1 MQTFASVD
9 EQLTYLRKGSAEII
23 RESDL
28 RAKLEKSRVTGKP
41 LRVKLGMDPTAP
53 DLHLGH
59 TVVLRKLKHFQDLG
73 HTAIFLIGDFTGMIG
88 DPTGRSAT
96 RPPLTREQIEENA
109 ETYKA
114 QVFKILDPQKTVV
127 DFNRRWMGKFTSD
140 DFVRLM
146 AKYTVSQL
154 LEREDFH
161 KRFRDEKP
169 ISLHELLYPLVQ
181 GYDSVA
187 LEADVE
193 LGGTDQ
199 KFNLLVGRELQR
211 AYGQESQVVL
221 TTPILEGLDGVQ
233 KMSKSLG
240 NAIGIHEPPLE
251 MYGKIMS
258 ISDPM
263 MWRYYELLTDVQVAD
278 IEKMKRDVNSGQLHP
293 MRAKRDLA
301 SRIVRDFYGVDAADS
316 ADKDWVQI
324 FQKKEVPK
332 IVDQTPVLGS
342 KVKGRSLQE
351 LPPEKRENA
360 PIFGHKGIKLSY
372 RDVAFQLGGQGLG
385 KSYPGIKLDHVIA
398 QAGFVASV
406 SEGNRKIRE
415 GAVRI
420 GDNVETS
427 PLIFV
432 ESLPTELPIRVGRQ
446 VKNVTITLDNADL

>member
-1 MQTFASVD
+1 MSFPMSTFASVD
-9 EQLTYLRKGSAEII
+9 EQLTYLKKGSAETI
-23 RESDL
+23 READL
-28 RAKLEKSRVTGKP
+28 RAKLEKSRATGKP

-88 DPTGRSAT
+88 DPTGRSVT
-96 RPPLTREQIEENA
+96 RPPLTREQIEQNA

-114 QVFKILDPQKTVV
+114 QVFKILDPQKTVI
-127 DFNRRWMGKFTSD
+127 DFNRRWMGAFTAD

-161 KRFRDEKP
+161 KRFKDEKP
-169 ISLHELLYPLVQ
+169 ISVHELLYPLVQ

-240 NAIGIHEPPLE
+240 NAIGINESPLE

-258 ISDPM
+258 ISDEM
-263 MWRYYELLTDVQVAD
+263 MWRYYELLTDVQVAE
-278 IEKMKRDVNSGQLHP
+278 IEKMKREAHP
-293 MRAKRDLA
+293 MQAKKELARRIVGDFHGAEAAAKAGEDWGRQFQKSEVPSEAERISIPLARVNAPGTLELRDANSYFNLDDPALPDIRLVWFDKVLVEAGMAESRTDA
-301 SRIVRDFYGVDAADS
+301 SRKISANAVHADGKKIIRPLVTIQLRSEKVVR
-316 ADKDWVQI
+316 
-324 FQKKEVPK
+324 
-332 IVDQTPVLGS
+332 
-342 KVKGRSLQE
+342 
-351 LPPEKRENA
+351 
-360 PIFGHKGIKLSY
+360 
-372 RDVAFQLGGQGLG
+372 LG
-385 KSYPGIKLDHVIA
+385 KRIKR
-398 QAGFVASV
+398 V
-406 SEGNRKIRE
+406 SIIE
-415 GAVRI
+415 
-420 GDNVETS
+420 
-427 PLIFV
+427 
-432 ESLPTELPIRVGRQ
+432 
-446 VKNVTITLDNADL
+446 

>member
-1 MQTFASVD
+1 MPQFAPVD
-9 EQLTYLRKGSAEII
+9 EQLAYIKKGTAEII
-23 RESDL
+23 REAEL
-28 RAKLEKSRVTGKP
+28 RAKLEKSRASGKP

-73 HTAIFLIGDFTGMIG
+73 HTIIFLIGDFTGMIG

-114 QVFKILDPQKTVV
+114 QVFKILDPVKTVI
-127 DFNRRWMGKFTSD
+127 DFNSRWFSKFSAE
-140 DFVRLM
+140 DFIRLT
-146 AKYTVSQL
+146 AKSTVSQM

-161 KRFRDEKP
+161 KRFQEEKP
-169 ISLHELLYPLVQ
+169 IAMHELIYPLAQ

-221 TTPILEGLDGVQ
+221 TTPILEGLDGVN

-258 ISDPM
+258 ISDEM
-263 MWRYYELLTDVQVAD
+263 MWRYYELLTDVRSEQIAA
-278 IEKMKRDVNSGQLHP
+278 MKSDAHP
-293 MRAKRDLA
+293 MQAKKDLA
-301 SRIVRDFYGVDAADS
+301 RRIVTDFHSVEAARK
-316 ADKDWVQI
+316 AGEDWAKQ
-324 FQKKEVPK
+324 FQKRE
-332 IVDQTPVLGS
+332 TP
-342 KVKGRSLQE
+342 
-351 LPPEKRENA
+351 
-360 PIFGHKGIKLSY
+360 
-372 RDVAFQLGGQGLG
+372 D
-385 KSYPGIKLDHVIA
+385 
-398 QAGFVASV
+398 
-406 SEGNRKIRE
+406 
-415 GAVRI
+415 
-420 GDNVETS
+420 
-427 PLIFV
+427 
-432 ESLPTELPIRVGRQ
+432 
-446 VKNVTITLDNADL
+446 

>member
-1 MQTFASVD
+1 MSTFALVD
-9 EQLTYLRKGSAEII
+9 EQLTYLKKGSAEII
-23 RESDL
+23 READL
-28 RAKLEKSRVTGKP
+28 CAKLEKSRSTGKP

-96 RPPLTREQIEENA
+96 RPPLTREQIDENA

-114 QVFKILDPQKTVV
+114 QVFKILDPKKTVV
-127 DFNRRWMGKFTSD
+127 DFNRRWMGQFSSD

-169 ISLHELLYPLVQ
+169 ISVHELLYPLVQ

-258 ISDPM
+258 ISDEM
-263 MWRYYELLTDVQVAD
+263 MWRYYELLTDVSLAEM
-278 IEKMKRDVNSGQLHP
+278 EKMKREAHP
-293 MRAKRDLA
+293 MQAKKDLA
-301 SRIVRDFYGVDAADS
+301 RRIVADFHSEDAA
-316 ADKDWVQI
+316 AKAREDWGKQ
-324 FQKKEVPK
+324 FQKSEVPEG
-332 IVDQTPVLGS
+332 IEET
-342 KVKGRSLQE
+342 E
-351 LPPEKRENA
+351 IEA
-360 PIFGHKGIKLSY
+360 PQNQLRIDKLLA
-372 RDVAFQLGGQGLG
+372 RTGL
-385 KSYPGIKLDHVIA
+385 
-398 QAGFVASV
+398 AGSV
-406 SEGNRKIRE
+406 SDGGRMVKQ
-415 GAVRI
+415 GAVRVD
-420 GDNVETS
+420 GVVMND
-427 PLIFV
+427 
-432 ESLPTELPIRVGRQ
+432 PTKVLDISAGVTLQVGRRI
-446 VKNVTITLDNADL
+446 KKVTPGIPGTGIATQTLSH

>member
-1 MQTFASVD
+1 MANFAPVE
-9 EQLTYLRKGSAEII
+9 EQLTYLKKGAAEII
-23 RESDL
+23 READL
-28 RAKLEKSRVTGKP
+28 RSKLEKSRASGKP

-96 RPPLTREQIEENA
+96 RPPLSREQVEQNA

-114 QVFKILDPQKTVV
+114 QVFKILDPKKTVI
-127 DFNRRWMGKFTSD
+127 DFNRRWMGAFTSD

-161 KRFRDEKP
+161 KRFQEEKP
-169 ISLHELLYPLVQ
+169 ISVHELLYPLVQ

-211 AYGQESQVVL
+211 AYGQDSQVVL

-258 ISDPM
+258 ISDAM
-263 MWRYYELLTDVQVAD
+263 MWRYYELLTDVQVAE
-278 IEKMKRDVNSGQLHP
+278 IEKMKVDAHP
-293 MRAKRDLA
+293 MTAKKDLA
-301 SRIVRDFYGVDAADS
+301 RRSVADFHSAEAAEKAAEDWAKQFQKGGVPDVVEEVTVEEKSVRLDKLLARVGLADS
-316 ADKDWVQI
+316 GTDAVRKLK
-324 FQKKEVPK
+324 QKSVKVNGEVRSDPTGV
-332 IVDQTPVLGS
+332 IDLSQPVT
-342 KVKGRSLQE
+342 LQV
-351 LPPEKRENA
+351 
-360 PIFGHKGIKLSY
+360 G
-372 RDVAFQLGGQGLG
+372 
-385 KSYPGIKLDHVIA
+385 
-398 QAGFVASV
+398 
-406 SEGNRKIRE
+406 RKIKK
-415 GAVRI
+415 VR
-420 GDNVETS
+420 S
-427 PLIFV
+427 
-432 ESLPTELPIRVGRQ
+432 
-446 VKNVTITLDNADL
+446 A

>member
-1 MQTFASVD
+1 MATFAPVE
-9 EQLTYLRKGSAEII
+9 EQITYLKKGSAEII
-23 RESDL
+23 READL
-28 RAKLEKSRVTGKP
+28 RAKLEKSRSTGKP

-114 QVFKILDPQKTVV
+114 QVFNILDAHKTVV
-127 DFNRRWMGKFTSD
+127 DFNRRWFGQFTAD

-161 KRFRDEKP
+161 QRFQDEKP
-169 ISLHELLYPLVQ
+169 ISMHELLYPLVQ

-199 KFNLLVGRELQR
+199 RFNLLVGRELQR
-211 AYGQESQVVL
+211 DYGQESQVAL

-258 ISDPM
+258 ISDEM
-263 MWRYYELLTDVQVAD
+263 MWRYYELLTDVQVAE
-278 IEKMKRDVNSGQLHP
+278 IEKMKRGTHP
-293 MRAKRDLA
+293 MQAKKELA
-301 SRIVRDFYGVDAADS
+301 RRIVADFHSAEVAAKAGEDWGKQFQNNETPEDVEEAAIDAPENRLRI
-316 ADKDWVQI
+316 DK
-324 FQKKEVPK
+324 
-332 IVDQTPVLGS
+332 LLARAGLAGS
-342 KVKGRSLQE
+342 VTDGGRMVKQ
-351 LPPEKRENA
+351 
-360 PIFGHKGIKLSY
+360 
-372 RDVAFQLGGQGLG
+372 
-385 KSYPGIKLDHVIA
+385 
-398 QAGFVASV
+398 
-406 SEGNRKIRE
+406 
-415 GAVRI
+415 GAVRVNGAAVNDPAMVLDI
-420 GDNVETS
+420 STR
-427 PLIFV
+427 
-432 ESLPTELPIRVGRQ
+432 PTLQVGRKIKR
-446 VKNVTITLDNADL
+446 VRPGIPGTGIVSEALSH

>member
-1 MQTFASVD
+1 MSNFLPVE

-23 RESDL
+23 READL
-28 RAKLEKSRVTGKP
+28 RAKLEKSLKTGKP

-88 DPTGRSAT
+88 DPTGRSVT
-96 RPPLTREQIEENA
+96 RPPLSREQIEQNA
-109 ETYKA
+109 ETYKE
-114 QVFKILDPQKTVV
+114 QVFKILDPKKTVI
-127 DFNRRWMGKFTSD
+127 DFNRRWMGALTAD

-161 KRFRDEKP
+161 KRFHEEKP
-169 ISLHELLYPLVQ
+169 ISVHELLYPLVQ

-211 AYGQESQVVL
+211 AYGQASQVVL

-258 ISDPM
+258 ISDEM
-263 MWRYYELLTDVQVAD
+263 MWRYYELLTDVQVPD
-278 IEKMKRDVNSGQLHP
+278 IEKMRRESHP
-293 MRAKRDLA
+293 MEAKKDLA
-301 SRIVRDFYGVDAADS
+301 RRIVTDFHSVEAARK
-316 ADKDWVQI
+316 AGEDWAKQ
-324 FQKKEVPK
+324 FQKRETPDVIEQVMVRLSK
-332 IVDQTPVLGS
+332 IIAGSGEPINISSPPVDVQVLG
-342 KVKGRSLQE
+342 
-351 LPPEKRENA
+351 RENGLKIA
-360 PIFGHKGIKLSY
+360 IPVRVDKLLAEAGLAESAS
-372 RDVAFQLGGQGLG
+372 DGGR
-385 KSYPGIKLDHVIA
+385 KLK
-398 QAGFVASV
+398 Q
-406 SEGNRKIRE
+406 
-415 GAVRI
+415 GAVEI
-420 GDNVETS
+420 DGETVVRPKLAVPS
-427 PLIFV
+427 PPRPLTV
-432 ESLPTELPIRVGRQ
+432 RVGR
-446 VKNVTITLDNADL
+446 VMKLVAISDGPVPGLPSS